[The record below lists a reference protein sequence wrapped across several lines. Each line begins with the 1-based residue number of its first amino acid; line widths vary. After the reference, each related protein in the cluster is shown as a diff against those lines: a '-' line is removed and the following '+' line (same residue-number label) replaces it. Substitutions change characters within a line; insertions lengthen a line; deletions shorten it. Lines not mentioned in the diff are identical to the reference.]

1 MDKWQYYTPDGMNDL
16 LPQTM
21 AEKRVLEEKLRTL
34 FASMSYQEISTPGLE
49 FYDVYAVGSLAPQEA
64 LFKLCD
70 EQARVLALRFDGT
83 VPTLRLAA
91 TKFSDEAFP
100 LRLSYIQNMFRFNEG
115 GGGRQRAFTQ
125 AGVELLGLDGPR
137 ADAEIIALAIMA
149 ARTIGLDDLQI
160 SIGQVAFTKALF
172 LAWRLNEEAQQQ
184 LSELIDSRNM
194 LGVEALAKELG
205 LRQEQYGILLDYYDQ
220 PLSDEEL
227 TQLSARDLPAEA
239 KQELDILLQVLEYLY
254 SWGFAEYLSVDLSL
268 LQSMNYY
275 TGLTF
280 KGFTYDL
287 GFALLSGGRYDT
299 AAAAFG
305 KNFKATGFSIGVDIA
320 QMALRRQGKY
330 YQSTQ
335 RKLLLASAQ
344 EQSAELW
351 RRAQALRQQGF
362 ATELCHQ
369 INDSRS
375 LLELA
380 RQRAAF
386 GTVFVDESGDVTYE
400 TLEKEEVFK
409 P

>member
-1 MDKWQYYTPDGMNDL
+1 MDKWQYYTPEGMNDL
-16 LPQTM
+16 LPQTT
-21 AEKRVLEEKLRTL
+21 AEKRVLEEKLRGL

-91 TKFSDEAFP
+91 TKFSDDAFP

-125 AGVELLGLDGPR
+125 AGVELLGLDGPQ

-149 ARTIGLDDLQI
+149 AKTIGLDDLQI

-172 LAWRLNEEAQQQ
+172 NAWQLNDDAQQR

-194 LGVEALAKELG
+194 LGVETLAKELN
-205 LRQEQYGILLDYYDQ
+205 LSHAQYGILLDYYDQ

-227 TQLSARDLPAEA
+227 ARLSAQDLPDSA
-239 KQELDILLQVLEYLY
+239 KRELETLLQVLEYL
-254 SWGFAEYLSVDLSL
+254 SAWGFAEYLSVDLSL

-287 GFALLSGGRYDT
+287 GFALLSGGRYDQ

-305 KNFKATGFSIGVDIA
+305 KSFKATGFSIGVDIA
-320 QMALRRQGKY
+320 QMALRRQGKSY
-330 YQSTQ
+330 ESTQ

-344 EQSAELW
+344 NQSTELW
-351 RRAQALRQQGF
+351 LRGRALRQQGF

-369 INDSRS
+369 INTSAA
-375 LLELA
+375 LLDLA
-380 RQRAAF
+380 GQRAAF
-386 GTVFVDESGDVTYE
+386 GTVFVDEKGEVSYD
-400 TLEKEEVFK
+400 TLEKAEVFK